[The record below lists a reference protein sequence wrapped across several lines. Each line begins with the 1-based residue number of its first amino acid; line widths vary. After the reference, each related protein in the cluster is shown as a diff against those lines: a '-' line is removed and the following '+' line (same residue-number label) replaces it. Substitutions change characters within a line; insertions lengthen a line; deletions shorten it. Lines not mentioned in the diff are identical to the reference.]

1 MSSGNV
7 TQRGT
12 NGRHQVLHRM
22 GLSGQAACAHLQGE
36 THGPL
41 KFGEGLIISF
51 LPSFMKAFLKC
62 AYVHINQVLKSLEVL
77 PNISPRN

>member
-22 GLSGQAACAHLQGE
+22 GLSGQAACAHLHGE

-41 KFGEGLIISF
+41 KFGDGLIISF
-51 LPSFMKAFLKC
+51 LLSFLPESIFKMC
-62 AYVHINQVLKSLEVL
+62 IRIYKSGFKKSTGFAKY
-77 PNISPRN
+77 IS